1 MAELSSYLDASSEIT
16 IEANP
21 EHITEEKLKIWRD
34 VGFNRLSLGVQTF
47 NETGLKFL
55 TRTHNEK
62 SARASIELAMK
73 HFSNVNAD
81 LIYGWSG
88 QSEQTWLRDLEIM
101 TAIRL
106 QHVSLYSLTYEPAT
120 VIGRRKERGL
130 IVPDTDER
138 LAAYY
143 DTAKTQL
150 KKAGYLHEEISNW
163 HTAGNEAFHN
173 NLYWTAQNYIG
184 VGLGAHG
191 YLPSEGRFDYVIV
204 FPKNWNQFSK
214 VGPMISII
222 WKAGLSLA
230 MPIPNQLE
238 IGKIGC

>member
-1 MAELSSYLDASSEIT
+1 
-16 IEANP
+16 
-21 EHITEEKLKIWRD
+21 
-34 VGFNRLSLGVQTF
+34 
-47 NETGLKFL
+47 
-55 TRTHNEK
+55 
-62 SARASIELAMK
+62 MK

-101 TAIRL
+101 TAIRP

-150 KKAGYLHEEISNW
+150 KDRIS
-163 HTAGNEAFHN
+163 ARRD
-173 NLYWTAQNYIG
+173 I
-184 VGLGAHG
+184 
-191 YLPSEGRFDYVIV
+191 
-204 FPKNWNQFSK
+204 
-214 VGPMISII
+214 
-222 WKAGLSLA
+222 
-230 MPIPNQLE
+230 
-238 IGKIGC
+238 